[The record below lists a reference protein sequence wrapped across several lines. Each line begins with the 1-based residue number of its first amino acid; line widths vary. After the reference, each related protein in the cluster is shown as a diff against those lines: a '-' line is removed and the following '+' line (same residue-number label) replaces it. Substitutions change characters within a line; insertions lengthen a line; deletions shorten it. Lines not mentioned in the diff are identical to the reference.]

1 MPAPGWA
8 VTMRAMTTI
17 AVVAPLK
24 YGAQAE
30 ARELIA
36 AGPPFDPERTPL
48 VRHEVFLTGDEAVFV
63 FEGPD
68 ARRAVEQLIGEA
80 SVWKAAVAWRRL
92 LGGRPRIAE
101 RAFLWERDQRLAATA

>member
-1 MPAPGWA
+1 MTPRAAGG
-8 VTMRAMTTI
+8 TMRGMSTI

-30 ARELIA
+30 ARALIA
-36 AGPPFDPERTPL
+36 AGPPFDPDRTPL
-48 VRHEVFLTGDEAVFV
+48 VRHEVFLTGDEVVFV

-80 SVWKAAVAWRRL
+80 SVWKAAIAWRRL
-92 LGGRPRIAE
+92 LAGRPRIAE
-101 RAFLWERDQRLAATA
+101 HAYRWVREPSLSASA